1 MAEELAVER
10 MLSWLAEDIP
20 FWDVTSEL
28 IPEGCECRAVIIAKE
43 PGVAACV
50 EEVALFMGRMGFEV
64 KLNVRSGDEFEKGSE
79 LMEVRGSLRKLLQVE
94 RLVLNLLTHACGV
107 ATATRRA
114 VEAARK
120 ANPRVRVAATRKTLP
135 GLRYF
140 EKRAV
145 EAGGGDTH
153 RMSLS
158 DMVLIKDNHL
168 KHFGSVRTAVEA
180 ARRKASFATK
190 VEVEVSS
197 PEQAVEAAEAGADIV
212 MLDNFSVEEVRAA
225 VEALE
230 RAGLRDRVI
239 VEVSGGITLENLEE
253 YARAGPDVVSMGW
266 LTHSAEAIDLSLEV
280 VEVREPCGASR

>member
-20 FWDVTSEL
+20 FWDITSEL
-28 IPEGCECRAVIIAKE
+28 VPEGCECSAVILAKE

-50 EEVALFMGRMGFEV
+50 EEVALFLRRMGFEV
-64 KLNVRSGDEFEKGSE
+64 RLRVRSGEEFR
-79 LMEVRGSLRKLLQVE
+79 RGDALVEIRGDLRKLLQVE
-94 RLVLNLLTHACGV
+94 RLVLNLLSHTCGI
-107 ATATRRA
+107 ATATRMA
-114 VEAARK
+114 VEVARRV
-120 ANPRVRVAATRKTLP
+120 NPRVRVAATRKTLP

-153 RMSLS
+153 RFSLS

-168 KHFGSVRTAVEA
+168 KYFGSVRAAVEA
-180 ARRKASFATK
+180 ARRRASFAVK
-190 VEVEVSS
+190 IEVEVSS
-197 PEQAVEAAEAGADIV
+197 PEEAVEAAKAGADIV
-212 MLDNFSVEEVRAA
+212 MLDNFSVEQVRAA
-225 VEALE
+225 VDALAQ
-230 RAGLRDRVI
+230 AGLRERVV

-266 LTHSAEAIDLSLEV
+266 LTHSARAVDLSLEV
-280 VEVREPCGASR
+280 LEVKGPCGL

>member
-10 MLSWLAEDIP
+10 MLGWLAEDIP

-28 IPEGCECRAVIIAKE
+28 VPEGCDCRAVVMAKE

-50 EEVALFMGRMGFEV
+50 EEVALFLRRMGFEV
-64 KLNVRSGDEFEKGSE
+64 KQNVRSGEGFEKGSV
-79 LMEVRGSLRKLLQVE
+79 LLEVRGSLRKLLQVE
-94 RLVLNLLTHACGV
+94 RLVLNLLAHACGV

-114 VEAARK
+114 VELARR
-120 ANPRVRVAATRKTLP
+120 ANPKVRVAATRKTLP

-153 RMSLS
+153 RLSLS

-168 KHFGSVRTAVEA
+168 KYFGSVRAAVEA
-180 ARRKASFATK
+180 AREKASFAMK

-197 PEQAVEAAEAGADIV
+197 PEEAVEAAGAGADIV
-212 MLDNFSVEEVRAA
+212 MLDNFSVEGVRAA
-225 VEALE
+225 IEALK
-230 RAGLRDRVI
+230 RAGLRDRVV
-239 VEVSGGITLENLEE
+239 VEVSGGVTLENLEE
-253 YARAGPDVVSMGW
+253 YAKAGVDVVSMGW
-266 LTHSAEAIDLSLEV
+266 LTHSAKAIDLSLEV
-280 VEVREPCGASR
+280 VEVVKPCGASR

>member
-20 FWDVTSEL
+20 FWDITSEL
-28 IPEGCECRAVIIAKE
+28 VPEGCECSAVILAKE

-50 EEVALFMGRMGFEV
+50 EEVALFLRRMGFEV
-64 KLNVRSGDEFEKGSE
+64 RLRVRSGEEFR
-79 LMEVRGSLRKLLQVE
+79 RGDALVEIRGDLRKLLQVE
-94 RLVLNLLTHACGV
+94 RLVLNLLSHTCGI
-107 ATATRRA
+107 ATATRMA
-114 VEAARK
+114 VEVARRV
-120 ANPRVRVAATRKTLP
+120 NPRVRVAATRKTLP

-153 RMSLS
+153 RFSLS

-168 KHFGSVRTAVEA
+168 KYFGSVRTAIEA
-180 ARRKASFATK
+180 ARRRASFAVK
-190 VEVEVSS
+190 IEVEVSS
-197 PEQAVEAAEAGADIV
+197 PEEAVEAAKAGADIV
-212 MLDNFSVEEVRAA
+212 MLDNFSVEQVRAA
-225 VEALE
+225 VDALAQ
-230 RAGLRDRVI
+230 AGLRERVV

-266 LTHSAEAIDLSLEV
+266 LTHSARAVDLSLEV
-280 VEVREPCGASR
+280 LEVKGPCGL

>member
-28 IPEGCECRAVIIAKE
+28 VPESCECSAVILAKE

-50 EEVALFMGRMGFEV
+50 EEVALFLRRMGFEV
-64 KLNVRSGDEFEKGSE
+64 ELRVRSGEEFRKGDA
-79 LMEVRGSLRKLLQVE
+79 LVEVRGNMRKLLQVE
-94 RLVLNLLTHACGV
+94 RLVLNLLSHTCGV

-114 VEAARK
+114 VETARRV
-120 ANPRVRVAATRKTLP
+120 NPRVRVAATRKTLP

-153 RMSLS
+153 RLSLS

-168 KHFGSVRTAVEA
+168 RYFGSVRAAVEEARRRASFAVKIEVEVQSPEEAVEA
-180 ARRKASFATK
+180 AR
-190 VEVEVSS
+190 
-197 PEQAVEAAEAGADIV
+197 AGADIV
-212 MLDNFSVEEVRAA
+212 MLDNFSVDQVRAA
-225 VEALE
+225 IDALA
-230 RAGLRDRVI
+230 RAGLRDRVL
-239 VEVSGGITLENLEE
+239 VEVSGGVTLENLEE
-253 YARAGPDVVSMGW
+253 FARAGPDIVSMGW
-266 LTHSAEAIDLSLEV
+266 LTHSAKAIDLSLEV
-280 VEVREPCGASR
+280 VEVRGPCGPSR

>member
-28 IPEGCECRAVIIAKE
+28 IPEGCECRAAVIAKE
-43 PGVAACV
+43 PGIAACV
-50 EEVALFMGRMGFEV
+50 EEVALFLRRLGIEV
-64 KLNVRSGDEFEKGSE
+64 KVNVRSGSEFGRGDALLEA
-79 LMEVRGSLRKLLQVE
+79 RGSLRKLLQVE
-94 RLVLNLLTHACGV
+94 RLVLNLLSHACGV
-107 ATATRRA
+107 ATATRKA
-114 VEAARK
+114 VELARR
-120 ANPRVRVAATRKTLP
+120 ANPGVRVAATRKTLP

-168 KHFGSVRTAVEA
+168 KYFGSVKAAVEA
-180 ARRKASFATK
+180 ARRKASFAAK
-190 VEVEVSS
+190 IEVEVSS
-197 PEQAVEAAEAGADIV
+197 PEQAVEAAKAGADIV
-212 MLDNFSVEEVRAA
+212 MFDNFSVEEVRAA
-225 VEALE
+225 IEALE
-230 RAGLRDRVI
+230 RAGLRNRVI

-253 YARAGPDVVSMGW
+253 YAKAGPDVVSMGW
-266 LTHSAEAIDLSLEV
+266 LTHSAKAIDLSLEV
-280 VEVREPCGASR
+280 LEVVGPCGESR